1 MHATRMAGMISWAIS
16 QLNAGVRAY
25 YFAFAAVGWFVH
37 PLMMIASSLLMV
49 LVLAR
54 RQLGSETARA
64 LREHVAC
71 MRDGG

>member
-1 MHATRMAGMISWAIS
+1 MKRSMLEELMGLMPSVCTRR
-16 QLNAGVRAY
+16 RAY
-25 YFAFAAVGWFVH
+25 YFAFAALGWFVH